1 DKLRAAMREDDC
13 LFCKIRD
20 GKIPSN
26 ITYRDDDVFA
36 FKDIGPK
43 APLHELVVPT
53 RHVATLADAAET
65 DAGMYGRLMIVAAK
79 RAKESGLAADGFR
92 VVMNAG
98 AAAGQS
104 VFHVHLHV
112 LAGRTPPSAPG
123 CSPAPI

>member
-1 DKLRAAMREDDC
+1 MTDPDC

-20 GKIPSN
+20 GKIPST

-43 APLHELVVPT
+43 APLHELVVQT
-53 RHVATLADAAET
+53 RHLPTLADAKAE
-65 DAGMYGRLMIVAAK
+65 DAELYGRLMVVAAK
-79 RAKESGLAADGFR
+79 RARESGQAGEGFR

-98 AAAGQS
+98 PAAGQT

-112 LAGRTPPSAPG
+112 LAGRTLTWPPG
-123 CSPAPI
+123 